1 MTAERWMQELE
12 MMDKVRQAVNAKEKA
27 MAEEQE
33 QIRQDAERRAWLRE
47 LKRAASEGFCYW

>member
-1 MTAERWMQELE
+1 MTAERWIQELE

-27 MAEEQE
+27 KAEEQE